1 MSLNDLFCKSGA
13 QFSACNRYRYRLW
26 RIWDESRKPLVMVML
41 NPSMANAD
49 QNDPTVERCQRRAL
63 KMGFGGLRV
72 VNIFALVSTDPAA
85 LYQVDDPVGPDND
98 AAILEAVRDAGMV
111 ICAWGT
117 HGAHVDRAR
126 EVVALLRQAGVSPYC
141 LAINGDKSP
150 KHPLYIALK
159 STPVAYELD

>member
-85 LYQVDDPVGPDND
+85 LYQGSTHETEK
-98 AAILEAVRDAGMV
+98 IVR
-111 ICAWGT
+111 
-117 HGAHVDRAR
+117 
-126 EVVALLRQAGVSPYC
+126 
-141 LAINGDKSP
+141 
-150 KHPLYIALK
+150 
-159 STPVAYELD
+159 